1 MLKHFTYFLRASS
14 IFDELSF
21 LVFNDFLGQ
30 ILALKDPPSK
40 KFQNRTDI
48 NCLLD
53 PPLSFN
59 VVYGCTPAAN
69 LNFLY
74 TPRKLNDGYYY
85 AAEKTET
92 EN

>member
-1 MLKHFTYFLRASS
+1 MQSS
-14 IFDELSF
+14 FGIPLFPIL
-21 LVFNDFLGQ
+21 ND
-30 ILALKDPPSK
+30 
-40 KFQNRTDI
+40 
-48 NCLLD
+48 
-53 PPLSFN
+53 
-59 VVYGCTPAAN
+59 VVYGCAPAAN